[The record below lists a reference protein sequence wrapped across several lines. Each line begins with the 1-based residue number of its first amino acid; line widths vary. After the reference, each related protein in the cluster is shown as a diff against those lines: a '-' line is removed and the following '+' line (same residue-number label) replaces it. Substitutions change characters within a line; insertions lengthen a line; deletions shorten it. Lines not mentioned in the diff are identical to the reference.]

1 MTIEDSILYL
11 RKQFPKI
18 SPRATYDTD
27 SRGEDFCEIFLQ
39 NDKNLSLPISIKIN
53 AEGCFLS
60 VGRMLNVMGSKPIS
74 VEVCASAI
82 RDVVED
88 RIIFVFGYKTEE
100 DFENSKATFHRFF
113 ALTGREDDMSEEY
126 EKFLLHLS
134 KKPSWFEKKFGGMT
148 GIFEILSFNQT
159 EPKFIKRF

>member
-18 SPRATYDTD
+18 SPRVAYDAD
-27 SRGEDFCEIFLQ
+27 ANGEEFSEIFLA
-39 NDKNLSLPISIKIN
+39 NEINPTLPISVKIN

-60 VGRMLNVMGSKPIS
+60 VGRMQNVMGKRPITA
-74 VEVCASAI
+74 EVCASAI
-82 RDVVED
+82 RDVTED
-88 RIIFVFGYKTEE
+88 KIIFVFGYKNQD
-100 DFENSKATFHRFF
+100 DFDNSKASFHRFF

-126 EKFLLHLS
+126 EKFLLQLS

-159 EPKFIKRF
+159 EPKIVKRF